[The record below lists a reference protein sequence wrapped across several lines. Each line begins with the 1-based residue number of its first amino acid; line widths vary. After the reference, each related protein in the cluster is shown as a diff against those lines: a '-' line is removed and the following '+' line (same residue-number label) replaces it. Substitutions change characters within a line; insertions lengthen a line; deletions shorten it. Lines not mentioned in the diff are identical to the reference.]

1 MLMRLGFK
9 AGLKSS
15 LACGVAMTGLVL
27 LITARVRPL
36 SIIRFSSATGFVFL
50 SAITAIC
57 KRLFMASA
65 KAMNRQRGLF

>member
-15 LACGVAMTGLVL
+15 LAHGVAMTDLAL

-36 SIIRFSSATGFVFL
+36 STIRF
-50 SAITAIC
+50 
-57 KRLFMASA
+57 
-65 KAMNRQRGLF
+65 